1 MLKYKH
7 MAKGVNNPTED
18 DKHPGGRPL
27 KFETAAELDLAI
39 QTYFDECDPHI
50 IKHMEASGFNERGQ
64 TMWTTREIMTEQR
77 PYTMTGLA
85 RAIGLDRK
93 SLLNYKKRDEFFPS
107 IQAAID
113 RCQEYAEGQL
123 FGPYANGAKFNLINN
138 YRGEYQPWADKHEV
152 DHTTKGQPMPL
163 LGGTTPMVD
172 DEDEPADQADVVVDD
187 ELSSPAA

>member
-1 MLKYKH
+1 

-27 KFETAAELDLAI
+27 KFKTAAELDLAI

-50 IKHMEASGFNERGQ
+50 VKHMEASGFNERGQ
-64 TMWTTREIMTEQR
+64 TMWATREIMTEQR
-77 PYTMTGLA
+77 PYTMSGLA
-85 RAIGLDRK
+85 RAIALDRK

-113 RCQEYAEGQL
+113 RCQEYAESQL

-138 YRGEYQPWADKHEV
+138 YRGEYQPWADKQVVAGDPEAPLSNPLV
-152 DHTTKGQPMPL
+152 GLTTEQLRKL
-163 LGGTTPMVD
+163 A
-172 DEDEPADQADVVVDD
+172 EA
-187 ELSSPAA
+187 S